1 MQVRRSELTKLFVAS
16 SVCFILGLA
25 MAMFLFSSGDA
36 GDVTEATD
44 MNNGE
49 W

>member
-1 MQVRRSELTKLFVAS
+1 MQLRRSELTKLFIAS
-16 SVCFILGLA
+16 SIFFILGLA
-25 MAMFLFSSGDA
+25 MSMFLFSGGDA
-36 GDVTEATD
+36 GDVNEATD